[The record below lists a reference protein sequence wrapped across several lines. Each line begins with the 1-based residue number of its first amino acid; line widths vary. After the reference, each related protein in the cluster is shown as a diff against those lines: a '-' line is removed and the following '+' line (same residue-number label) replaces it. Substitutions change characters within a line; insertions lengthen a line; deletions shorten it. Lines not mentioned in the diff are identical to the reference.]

1 MTISTRPKNTATK
14 RRLSGIL
21 KETPSEQE
29 NAHHNSTATASKK
42 QKRHPKQP
50 STHHQQRQQQQRPPT
65 LKRYAAADGQG
76 TKDGSRRKRK
86 HRTNAND
93 AKKSEATI
101 WNERIRNL
109 KAYKA
114 QYGNVKVPYH
124 YADNLELGRWVSVQR
139 SLYKKVQS
147 GQSTPALSK
156 TRIQQL
162 NSLGFQWVCHNT
174 ASWDDRFHELIQF
187 QAKHG
192 HTFVNRNDAKNHSLG
207 TWCGTQRYQ
216 FKKLQ
221 NGYASNITQ
230 DRIDKLNSIGFVW
243 ENMSVAAS
251 SSTTNTS
258 HKNSQ
263 KQHQDDDKQEPQPA
277 AVAPR
282 KVYTS
287 WEERFREWKEFCEQ
301 HGTQEVDLQ
310 QHPEAKGLK
319 LWCDRMQA
327 NYQQWKDA
335 GPDVIRQRLKQL
347 KDAGFPFPQDED
359 PATHESSPSNKSS
372 ATAEEE
378 LATTIPVTML
388 WDDSEDEDDNVESF
402 LERGTALS
410 WKRTSLTDPV
420 SFRIV

>member
-1 MTISTRPKNTATK
+1 MATK
-14 RRLSGIL
+14 RRMSGIL

-50 STHHQQRQQQQRPPT
+50 STQQQQQRPPT

-101 WNERIRNL
+101 WNERIRDL

-114 QYGNVKVPYH
+114 QYGNAKVPYH

-216 FKKLQ
+216 YKKLQ

-251 SSTTNTS
+251 SSATLPSTNQS

-347 KDAGFPFPQDED
+347 KDAGFPFPKDD
-359 PATHESSPSNKSS
+359 HATTESSPSNKSN
-372 ATAEEE
+372 APEDEEPE
-378 LATTIPVTML
+378 TTIPITML

-402 LERGTALS
+402 LERGTTLS
-410 WKRTSLTDPV
+410 WKRTSLTDPI